1 MGKGT
6 LSSVRAIE
14 PTRRRKEAGPRTA
27 AWHDRVALGK
37 QARLHAP
44 LEDHAIFDPTELRAD
59 PVELLGRQGPSR
71 VAELL
76 PVRYGRMVSSP
87 FAFYR
92 GAALVMAAD
101 LATTPSPGLRVQVCG
116 DAHLS
121 NFGFYASPERR
132 LVFDLND
139 FDETLPGPFE
149 WDVKR
154 LAASLEIAARSQ
166 SFRRKEAR
174 SIVLAA
180 VRSYR
185 ESMRAFATMPN
196 LQVWYARVDA
206 ENLMTR
212 LRQVARPERLLRV
225 ESLIA
230 TAKTKDSMQA
240 FRKLTREVDGQRRI
254 ISDPPLI
261 VPAEELL
268 PAADAQQ
275 LHERTGE
282 LLAAY
287 RESLISDRK
296 HLLDQYRFVH
306 MARKVV
312 GVGSVGTRAWILLF
326 EGLDGEDPL
335 FLQAKE
341 AQSSVLEQY
350 LGISEYANHGER
362 VVSGQRMMQAAS
374 DIFLGWQR
382 TNGLDGVDRD
392 YYLRQLRDWKASAEV
407 EGSLPEGMSLYGQV
421 CGWTL
426 ARAHA
431 RSGDRVAIGAYLGK
445 RDVFDHAVAEFAT
458 AYADQNE
465 RDHGALR
472 AAIDDGRVEALE
484 GV

>member
-1 MGKGT
+1 MAKKKA
-6 LSSVRAIE
+6 SSVKPVE
-14 PTRRRKEAGPRTA
+14 PGRRRTEVVARRED
-27 AWHDRVALGK
+27 WLSRVAEGK
-37 QARLHAP
+37 RARIDAP
-44 LEDHAIFDPTELRAD
+44 LEDHAVFEPTSLRAD
-59 PVELLGRQGPSR
+59 PVELLERQGPSR

-76 PVRYGRMVSSP
+76 PIRYGRMVSSP

-101 LATTPSPGLRVQVCG
+101 LAASPHTGLRAQLCG

-121 NFGFYASPERR
+121 NFGLYASPERH

-166 SFRRKEAR
+166 SFKAKEAR
-174 SIVLAA
+174 AIVLGA

-185 ESMRAFATMPN
+185 ESMRQFATMPN
-196 LQVWYARVDA
+196 QAVWYARLDA
-206 ENLMTR
+206 EEVLAQLRETVPTDR
-212 LRQVARPERLLRV
+212 LRRTEN
-225 ESLIA
+225 LIA
-230 TAKTKDSMQA
+230 TARTKDSMQA
-240 FRKLTREVDGQRRI
+240 FRKLTHDVDGDARI

-261 VPAEELL
+261 VPVEELYPGQEGETL
-268 PAADAQQ
+268 VSQMAD
-275 LHERTGE
+275 
-282 LLAAY
+282 LLGAY
-287 RESLISDRK
+287 RESLISDRRR
-296 HLLDQYRFVH
+296 LLDQYRFVH

-326 EGLDGEDPL
+326 EGLDGGDPL

-350 LGISEYANHGER
+350 AGVSEYTNHGER
-362 VVSGQRMMQAAS
+362 VVAGQRLMQASS

-382 TNGLDGVDRD
+382 TNGLDGIDRD
-392 YYLRQLRDWKASAEV
+392 YYVRQLRDWKASAEV
-407 EGSLPEGMSLYGQV
+407 EGSMPAGMETYGRV

-445 RDVFDHAVAEFAT
+445 RDVFENAIADFAT

-465 RDHGALR
+465 KDHAVLR
-472 AAIDDGRVEALE
+472 AAIDEGRIQAHE
-484 GV
+484 GI